1 MAAVCKQ
8 GVLAATCYLWFQ
20 GTKAALFGFFFVFL
34 VFFLFQK
41 SSTLQFNSFLICRL
55 LVYYVCTEIIAHCL
69 IWCVG
74 VDNWFRLHTKLVSLC
89 PEFPKDSEVYRKKWS
104 SIYNDYK
111 EDKAMNMRSGSDRSD
126 KCRWY
131 QLVDK
136 FMSDR
141 THVVSHAHASATN
154 SKVPNKTFAS
164 DTFTVDHK
172 SDESFS
178 KTPEPSA
185 RKKYF

>member
-1 MAAVCKQ
+1 
-8 GVLAATCYLWFQ
+8 
-20 GTKAALFGFFFVFL
+20 
-34 VFFLFQK
+34 
-41 SSTLQFNSFLICRL
+41 
-55 LVYYVCTEIIAHCL
+55 
-69 IWCVG
+69 
-74 VDNWFRLHTKLVSLC
+74 
-89 PEFPKDSEVYRKKWS
+89 
-104 SIYNDYK
+104 
-111 EDKAMNMRSGSDRSD
+111 MNMRSGSDRSD

-154 SKVPNKTFAS
+154 PEGPSKTIAS

-172 SDESFS
+172 SDESSS
-178 KTPEPSA
+178 KTPEPIA